1 VVDCARDDVARSQFF
16 AGVEA
21 GHEALAIG
29 QPEQC
34 AFAAQRFGNQEALGL
49 WVIET
54 GGMELVEFQ
63 VACSATCAPRHGDA
77 VAASAVG
84 VAGVQVDL
92 RGTARGQHDEARL
105 KGFDLARV
113 AVEHI
118 GTQATPARQAQLV
131 LGNQIDRDTLL
142 QQFDVVLLPGLAE
155 QGVEDGG
162 ASGVGGMDDPPVT
175 MAAFASQ
182 VELETAILAVRALV
196 ACKGYALL
204 DQPLDRLVAVFDGEA
219 YGVFTAQSAASHQR
233 IGDMGFHG
241 VGGVQDRSNSALSPI
256 GGAIGQVAL
265 AQYRNAQ
272 VGRKVEREGK
282 AGGTAADDQHV
293 VSKNLVHVHFRG
305 KTNPSI

>member
-1 VVDCARDDVARSQFF
+1 
-16 AGVEA
+16 
-21 GHEALAIG
+21 
-29 QPEQC
+29 
-34 AFAAQRFGNQEALGL
+34 
-49 WVIET
+49 
-54 GGMELVEFQ
+54 MELVEFQ
-63 VACSATCAPRHGDA
+63 VAYSAACAPGHGDA
-77 VAASAVG
+77 VAARAVG

-105 KGFDLARV
+105 EGFDLARV

-118 GTQATPARQAQLV
+118 GTQATPARQAQLM

-155 QGVEDGG
+155 QRVEDGG
-162 ASGVGGMDDPPVT
+162 TSGVGGMDDPPVT
-175 MAAFASQ
+175 MATFASQ
-182 VELETAILAVRALV
+182 VELESAILTVGALV
-196 ACKGYALL
+196 ACEGYALL

-241 VGGVQDRSNSALSPI
+241 VGGVQDRSDSALSPI
-256 GGAIGQVAL
+256 GGTIGQVTL

-272 VGRKVEREGK
+272 VGRKIEREGK